1 MSIESVMPSNHLILC
16 RTLLLLLSIFPSLR
30 VFFNESA
37 LCIRW
42 PKYWIFNFSV
52 NPSNKHAGLNSF
64 RINWS
69 TFDENIHSYQP
80 PCPSPTP
87 RVYPYSC
94 PLSQW
99 CHRTILSSVIPF
111 SSCPQSYL
119 TSESFPMSRPFTS
132 SAQSTEASASV
143 SVLPMNIEGWFLLGL
158 PGVEYKIRP
167 ALVAAVEG

>member
-1 MSIESVMPSNHLILC
+1 MTLKLCCFAAVQSLSHVQLFSAPRTAACQAFLSFTISWILFKLMSIESVMLSNHLTLWHS
-16 RTLLLLLSIFPSLR
+16 LLLLLSIFPSLR

-80 PCPSPTP
+80 PCLHLLPPCPAGTP
-87 RVYPYSC
+87 GW
-94 PLSQW
+94 PLS
-99 CHRTILSSVIPF
+99 
-111 SSCPQSYL
+111 
-119 TSESFPMSRPFTS
+119 
-132 SAQSTEASASV
+132 
-143 SVLPMNIEGWFLLGL
+143 
-158 PGVEYKIRP
+158 
-167 ALVAAVEG
+167 